1 MGKSSEYSR
10 LRSPIDLLL
19 NILVLLPLLLFTLYV
34 SWHVKSRQGA
44 ALAREAAESRWWP
57 GRKP

>member
-1 MGKSSEYSR
+1 

-34 SWHVKSRQGA
+34 SWHVKSRQAA
-44 ALAREAAESRWWP
+44 ALAREAAESRRVAVP
-57 GRKP
+57 ETIRRLPYP